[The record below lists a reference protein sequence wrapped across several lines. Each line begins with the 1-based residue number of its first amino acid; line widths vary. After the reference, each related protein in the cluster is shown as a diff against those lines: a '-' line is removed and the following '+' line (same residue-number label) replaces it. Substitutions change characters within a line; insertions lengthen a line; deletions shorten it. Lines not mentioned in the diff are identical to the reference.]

1 MKLIWKSIIAIC
13 FIMLFCMGA
22 FAAET
27 PEIKYNY
34 TGNRLVINGET
45 TDSRVTLQILK
56 YGKSISDLNDA
67 AVYRDVVL
75 YTKQIDLSDS
85 GSYSFSVRYTD
96 STDANFIPG
105 EYNAYIKTENQ
116 LTEFKLD
123 LFSKQNYEDAVGLL
137 NGYADTDN
145 YDEFK
150 RLFEENV
157 RLFGYNDELYSK
169 VSASEVLK
177 KCMTYIKSNHL
188 DIADSIKNKIVLNRF
203 LVMQGIKEG
212 TVSDIND
219 YVSECFVEDDG
230 IYRDYLKYN
239 SLAVAK
245 SNFAEKYK
253 GALPSEYNYADFE
266 DAFKKALILT
276 TVRYP
281 SGYGDVKYILVN
293 YGSIIGITKTA
304 SDDVYRNLIGEY
316 ADVSALTKA
325 YNDAVNAQ
333 SSGNSSG
340 GSGSGGS
347 GSGGSAGRGT
357 ASSAIDRVTV
367 TGEPDNKNSL
377 KEIDVK
383 FTDIEG
389 VTWASEAIIALAD
402 KGIINGK
409 ETGLFKPDDNVTRE
423 EFVKILIGAMNMADT
438 QYSENVFTDVRDSD
452 WFCRYVNI
460 ANENHIVNGIGDGK
474 FGVGA
479 NITRQDMAVML
490 YNALV
495 YKQAQIT
502 TKQLEFDDVS
512 DISDY
517 AKQAVSALYGMNAIN
532 GVSETLF
539 DPLGVATRAQAAK
552 VVYAVLQGLQ

>member
-1 MKLIWKSIIAIC
+1 MKLIWKSTMAIC

-22 FAAET
+22 FASET

-34 TGNRLVINGET
+34 TGNRLVINGKT

-56 YGKSISDLNDA
+56 HGKSVSDLNDA
-67 AVYRDVVL
+67 TVYRDVVL

-96 STDANFIPG
+96 NTDANFIPG

-116 LTEFKLD
+116 LTEFKLN
-123 LFSKQNYEDAVGLL
+123 LFSKQNYEEAVGLL
-137 NGYADTDN
+137 NGFADTDN

-150 RLFEENV
+150 RLLEENV

-212 TVSDIND
+212 SVSDIND

-230 IYRDYLKYN
+230 IYKDYLKYN

-253 GALPSEYNYADFE
+253 GALPSEYNYANFE

-316 ADVSALTKA
+316 KDADALVKA
-325 YNDAVNAQ
+325 YNDALDTQKGNA
-333 SSGNSSG
+333 GGG
-340 GSGSGGS
+340 GSGSS
-347 GSGGSAGRGT
+347 GSAGRGT
-357 ASSAIDRVTV
+357 ASSGIASRTV
-367 TGEPDNKNSL
+367 TGESENTNSL

-402 KGIINGK
+402 KGIVNGK
-409 ETGLFKPDDNVTRE
+409 GSGLFKPDDNVTRE
-423 EFVKILIGAMNMADT
+423 EFVKILIGAMNMTDA
-438 QYSENVFTDVRDSD
+438 QYSGNAFRDVNDSD
-452 WFCRYVNI
+452 WFCKYVNI
-460 ANENHIVNGIGDGK
+460 ANENQIIRGTGNGK
-474 FGVGA
+474 FGVGE

-495 YKQAQIT
+495 YKNADIT
-502 TKQLEFDDVS
+502 SKEPNFDDMADVAK
-512 DISDY
+512 Y
-517 AKQAVSALYGMNAIN
+517 AKQAVNALYGMNAIN

-539 DPLGVATRAQAAK
+539 EPLGFATRAQAAK
-552 VVYAVLQGLQ
+552 VVYIVLQYLQ

>member
-67 AVYRDVVL
+67 SSYADVVL

-85 GSYSFSVRYTD
+85 EDYSFSVRYTD
-96 STDANFIPG
+96 LDNVNFVPG

-123 LFSKQNYEDAVGLL
+123 LFSKQNYENAVEAL
-137 NGYADTDN
+137 NSYADNDD

-150 RLFEENV
+150 RVLEENV
-157 RLFGYNDELYSK
+157 KLLGYSDELYNKIST
-169 VSASEVLK
+169 SQVLK
-177 KCMTYIKSNHL
+177 NVMVYVKDNHL
-188 DIADSIKNKIVLNRF
+188 SGAESIKNENIFNRF
-203 LVMQGIKEG
+203 LVMQGVKDGI
-212 TVSDIND
+212 VSNVND
-219 YVSECFVEDDG
+219 YMSACFTDDDG
-230 IYRDYLKYN
+230 VYKDYLKYVSTN
-239 SLAVAK
+239 ASK
-245 SNFAEKYK
+245 QNFTEKFET
-253 GALPSEYNYADFE
+253 ALPSEYDYNDFE
-266 DAFKKALILT
+266 NVFKKALILT

-281 SGYGDVKYILVN
+281 AGYGDVKYILVN
-293 YGSIIGITKTA
+293 YGNTIGITTAA
-304 SDDVYRNLIGEY
+304 SDSVYRELIGEY
-316 ADVSALTKA
+316 KDADAFVKA
-325 YNDAVNAQ
+325 YNNALNTQ
-333 SSGNSSG
+333 GGNSGG
-340 GSGSGGS
+340 GSGSS
-347 GSGGSAGRGT
+347 GSAGRGT
-357 ASSAIDRVTV
+357 ASSGIASRTV
-367 TGEPDNKNSL
+367 TGESENTNSL

-409 ETGLFKPDDNVTRE
+409 ETGIFKPDDNVTRE
-423 EFVKILIGAMNMADT
+423 EFVKILIGAMNMANV
-438 QYSENVFTDVRDSD
+438 QYSGNAFTDVNDSD
-452 WFCRYVNI
+452 WFCKYVNI
-460 ANENHIVNGIGDGK
+460 ANENQIVRGTGNGK
-474 FGVGA
+474 FGVGE

-490 YNALV
+490 YNALI
-495 YKQAQIT
+495 YKNADIAS
-502 TKQLEFDDVS
+502 KEPNFDDMADVS
-512 DISDY
+512 EY
-517 AKQAVSALYGMNAIN
+517 AKQAVNALYGMNAIN

-539 DPLGVATRAQAAK
+539 EPLGFATRAQAAK
-552 VVYAVLQGLQ
+552 VVYIVLQYLQ